1 MVLKILAC
9 WAVER
14 AAEKRRTRSARNVFE
29 VRVMYR
35 WRKRDV
41 LFAKLGIYF
50 VMALFSVWNFIILQ
64 CSKHRKKYVIGISQM
79 FVSCLFDGV
88 AEESIIRMQPDGPSL
103 VHVVFHVCL
112 LWLQGLSLACG
123 CCKNVVVQEE
133 SPGSTGHSA
142 S

>member
-1 MVLKILAC
+1 MAKKGSFVCKIRNLFCDGAFFSMEFHNFAVLQTP
-9 WAVER
+9 
-14 AAEKRRTRSARNVFE
+14 EKVRNRHFPNVC
-29 VRVMYR
+29 
-35 WRKRDV
+35 
-41 LFAKLGIYF
+41 
-50 VMALFSVWNFIILQ
+50 SV
-64 CSKHRKKYVIGISQM
+64 S
-79 FVSCLFDGV
+79 FDGV